1 MATTRKSTLG
11 TIVTS
16 ANAVGVA
23 LIWGIVGLICADILS
38 RNLANKPIPGVSDLV
53 ASAVVIIVFLQLAA
67 AVRND
72 RLIRT
77 EFAIA
82 LLQRCCPR
90 AVRVVHVLFNS
101 IGFAIC
107 AGIVYWTLPRFT
119 KAWVNAEFV
128 GNIGIMTFPSWPMP
142 AVVILGSAL
151 AAIQFISKICA
162 DVFGLFASV
171 KDHET

>member
-1 MATTRKSTLG
+1 MPITSKPILG
-11 TIVTS
+11 TIVMS

-23 LIWGIVGLICADILS
+23 LIWGIVGLMCADILS
-38 RNLANKPIPGVSDLV
+38 RNLLNKPLPGISDLV
-53 ASAVVIIVFLQLAA
+53 ASAMVIIVFLQLAA

-82 LLQRCCPR
+82 LLQRHFPR
-90 AVRVVHVLFNS
+90 AVRAVHVLFNL

-107 AGIVYWTLPRFT
+107 AGIAYWTLPRFT
-119 KAWVNAEFV
+119 NAWVNAEFV

-142 AVVILGSAL
+142 AVVILGSVL
-151 AAIQFISKICA
+151 AAIQFISMICT
-162 DVFGLFASV
+162 DIFWLFASV
-171 KDHET
+171 KEPEA